1 MITKSK
7 TNWVALAVAA
17 VVIVAGCSGDD
28 GPSQAEAPV
37 PPKSDPA
44 AYTQYFVE
52 SAIARYDT
60 EGLDAT
66 LAHYNSPDSVDG
78 PWYVFVVDRNAQVIA
93 HYDPERLGLSLL
105 GFAGTDLNGY
115 NFGPEM
121 LSADGA
127 GRWVPYV
134 FTNPALGTLSDD
146 SSLEFK
152 NAWVVRHDGLLFGS
166 GWYIDFEQF
175 LPALIAES
183 AEHFRAGGLE
193 AILAFYNDPQG
204 ISAGL
209 IPTVEYYNSTNT
221 LDGYFSG
228 FIAAPDGEILSHFD
242 PAIIGTD
249 IEDLLGPA
257 VRNAGPQ
264 GTWIT
269 AEDNDPTAG
278 GPETMSIWAL
288 NVDGT
293 LIGGGWYNNGSGN

>member
-1 MITKSK
+1 MVTGLRSQGLRRSSRDARPGPFGFNSATPFRVEVFVITKSK
-7 TNWVALAVAA
+7 TYWVALAVAA

-28 GPSQAEAPV
+28 GPSPAEAPV

-60 EGLDAT
+60 EGLDTT

-78 PWYVFVVDRNAQVIA
+78 PWYVFVVDRNAEVVA

-121 LSADGA
+121 LSADEA

-134 FTNPALGTLSDD
+134 FTNPALGTLSHD

-152 NAWVVRHDGLLFGS
+152 NAWVIRHDGLLFGS

-183 AEHFRAGGLE
+183 AEHFRVGGLE
-193 AILAFYNDPQG
+193 AILAFYNDPLGNGETIHQARQDG
-204 ISAGL
+204 LTRADQARRAARRTTNRLEPHHAG
-209 IPTVEYYNSTNT
+209 
-221 LDGYFSG
+221 
-228 FIAAPDGEILSHFD
+228 
-242 PAIIGTD
+242 
-249 IEDLLGPA
+249 
-257 VRNAGPQ
+257 
-264 GTWIT
+264 
-269 AEDNDPTAG
+269 
-278 GPETMSIWAL
+278 
-288 NVDGT
+288 
-293 LIGGGWYNNGSGN
+293 